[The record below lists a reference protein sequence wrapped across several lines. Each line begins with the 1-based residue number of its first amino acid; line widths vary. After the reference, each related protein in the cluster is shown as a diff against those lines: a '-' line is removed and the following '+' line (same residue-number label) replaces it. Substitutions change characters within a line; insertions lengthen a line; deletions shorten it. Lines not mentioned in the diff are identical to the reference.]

1 MFTFYLL
8 YYILR
13 WQDGSI
19 YEGYWKDNMANGY
32 GRLIH
37 SDGDVY
43 EGEWNNDKAEGQGT
57 YYHSDGAKYIG

>member
-1 MFTFYLL
+1 
-8 YYILR
+8 
-13 WQDGSI
+13 
-19 YEGYWKDNMANGY
+19 MANGY

-43 EGEWNNDKAEGQGT
+43 EGEWNNDKAEGNGT

>member
-1 MFTFYLL
+1 
-8 YYILR
+8 
-13 WQDGSI
+13 
-19 YEGYWKDNMANGY
+19 MANGY

-43 EGEWNNDKAEGQGT
+43 EGEWNNDKAEGKGT